1 MSNVALV
8 TGAARRVGRAIALEL
23 ANAGYDIG
31 LHFNTST
38 RDADEAASAIRRLDR
53 RVALLRADLADPV
66 AASAL
71 PDRCA
76 SELGRLDALVNS
88 AATFEPM
95 RLADL
100 DVSKWNHTLAV
111 NLTAPALICRS
122 AAPLLAEGGAIV
134 NICDIHAERPLPS
147 YLAYSIA
154 KAGLVAITRALA
166 AELGPRI
173 RVNAVA
179 PGVAAWPDDYSEEKR
194 KRIIARI
201 PAHRAGTPEDV
212 AAAVRFLVLDATYV
226 TGFLLNVDGG
236 RSIAWE

>member
-31 LHFNTST
+31 LHFNTSG
-38 RDADEAASAIRRLDR
+38 RDADEAAAAIRRLGR
-53 RVALLRADLADPV
+53 RVALLSADLADP
-66 AASAL
+66 AAAATL
-71 PDRCA
+71 PARCA
-76 SELGRLDALVNS
+76 DELGRLDALVNNAS
-88 AATFEPM
+88 TFEPM

-100 DVSKWNHTLAV
+100 DVSKWDHTLGV

-122 AAPLLAEGGAIV
+122 AAPLFAAGGVIV

-147 YLAYSIA
+147 YLAYSVS
-154 KAGLVAITRALA
+154 KAGLVALTRALA
-166 AELGPRI
+166 AELAPAI

-179 PGVAAWPDDYSEEKR
+179 PGVADWPDDYSEEKR
-194 KRIIARI
+194 QRIIAHI

-212 AAAVRFLVLDATYV
+212 AAAVRFLTTDATYV
-226 TGFLLNVDGG
+226 TGFVLNVDGG
-236 RSIAWE
+236 RSVAW